1 METQNKNGPS
11 NLNQPIAKVLNEQSP
26 ASSITSNITVSPVVE
41 NVISQTEQVK
51 IKYAGFW
58 IRWGASFLDGLVLF
72 GVGFVIG
79 IFLGLVGAILRIP
92 ETIIAFLS
100 QIIGILTSWTYFI
113 YMTHKY
119 QATLGKK
126 VLGIKVYSNKLE
138 KSTLGKIIL
147 RETIG
152 KFVSAIILLVGYI
165 MAGFTDKKQA
175 LHDMMADTVVIY
187 NDPTKKTP
195 VWILIVAS
203 VLPVIAFFG
212 IILAV
217 ILTSLSVAR
226 LKAQEFQVKQVLT
239 SVIAEAAVY
248 TSAHSSY
255 LGFKS
260 KADVVSCSGEP
271 IINISSDGKQIAIF
285 MKSCL
290 NSTKYFCA
298 DSTKNIIGSTADI
311 EVDYVKSGAAT
322 CISQDA
328 EFFPTLQ

>member
-1 METQNKNGPS
+1 MET
-11 NLNQPIAKVLNEQSP
+11 
-26 ASSITSNITVSPVVE
+26 E

-72 GVGFVIG
+72 GAGFVIG
-79 IFLGLVGAILRIP
+79 IFVGLIGAVLKIVLL
-92 ETIIAFLS
+92 LS
-100 QIIGILTSWTYFI
+100 QIIGILISWAYFI

-152 KFVSAIILLVGYI
+152 KFVSGIILLIGYI

-187 NDPTKKTP
+187 NDSTKKTP
-195 VWILIVAS
+195 VWVIIVAS
-203 VLPVIAFFG
+203 ILPVIAFFG

-217 ILTSLSVAR
+217 IFTSLSVAR
-226 LKAQEFQVKQVLT
+226 IKAQEMNVKQELVSIIT
-239 SVIAEAAVY
+239 SSASYAA
-248 TSAHSSY
+248 TNHSY
-255 LGFKS
+255 LGFQS
-260 KADVVSCSGEP
+260 KTDIVSCSGKP

-290 NSTKYFCA
+290 DNTKYFCA

-311 EVDYVKSGAAT
+311 EVDYAKNGATVCAT
-322 CISQDA
+322 QGTGKDMFPNISVIK
-328 EFFPTLQ
+328 E